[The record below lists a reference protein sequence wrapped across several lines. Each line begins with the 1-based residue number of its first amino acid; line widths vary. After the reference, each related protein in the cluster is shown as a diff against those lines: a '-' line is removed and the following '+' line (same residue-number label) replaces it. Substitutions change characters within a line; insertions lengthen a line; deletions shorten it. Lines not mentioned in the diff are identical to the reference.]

1 MKSYEVYVQEK
12 FYKTMVASSMQELL
26 MQVNQDISQNLVPDF
41 DATRPQSI
49 KILPSVE
56 NNS

>member
-1 MKSYEVYVQEK
+1 MKSYEVYIQEK
-12 FYKTMVASSMQELL
+12 FYKTMVAPSMQKLL
-26 MQVNQDISQNLVPDF
+26 MQVNQDINQNLVPDF
-41 DATRPQSI
+41 DATKPQKI